1 MTDSVANGVNIQF
14 LKSLS
19 ALHGASNQHELFD
32 SLRSLLIPVGRDD
45 FTVVVDSQ
53 PEARV
58 LYSTRVEGMRHRL
71 NSPRIDH
78 DWLGSVVGE
87 STDDR
92 ACCQVDNAVAVDGE
106 PVPVC
111 EFWRLRIAEETLG
124 YVLFHSTSSDDVED
138 RDFIEEELRRNAS
151 IAFFKLHDRERSQ
164 EQVELFQTKIEA
176 INEVGEM
183 LGSLDIEILLTK
195 LMELALYVASGQ
207 VGSILLREK
216 DSDEVDSRVEWGLP
230 LEMARSFCDREGR
243 VVYETVLEQGKPVL
257 ILDFGDNNEYHIFG
271 FDLRVDS
278 YLCIPLISKNG
289 VLGCINLVNSTQE
302 GAGFSELDREILM
315 TISGLA
321 ATSIENALLHV
332 DSLEKERYRQS
343 LSIARDI
350 QKSFY
355 PAVAPDMAGLDVA
368 WQTESCDETGGDYF
382 DFIAHNDDALTV
394 AVGDVSGHG
403 IGAALLMAAAR
414 ASLRASF
421 AHDEGLSTVMARLN
435 DQLEQDMEQE
445 RFMTLT
451 VMTISLEDDV
461 VRFVNA
467 GHDAPCVYRSSSD
480 SVEELG
486 ATGMPLGLFAGM
498 DFGTG
503 EVPSLKCGDVVLFTT
518 DGVWE
523 VHSPSG
529 DMLGKERLIE
539 MFTEHC
545 RTGAKAE
552 DIAKNILHEVEE
564 FTGPVPARDDVTL
577 VVVRVCHKQS
587 PPGE

>member
-1 MTDSVANGVNIQF
+1 MTELVASGVTLQL
-14 LKSLS
+14 LKDLS
-19 ALHGASNQHELFD
+19 ALHGALSQHEIFD
-32 SLRSLLIPVGRDD
+32 ALESLLTQVGRGD
-45 FTVVVDSQ
+45 FSLVSAPQ
-53 PEARV
+53 PEAS
-58 LYSTRVEGMRHRL
+58 LLFSTRLKGARSRL
-71 NSPRIDH
+71 NSPI
-78 DWLGSVVGE
+78 
-87 STDDR
+87 
-92 ACCQVDNAVAVDGE
+92 VDNDQFLELIGSSS
-106 PVPVC
+106 
-111 EFWRLRIAEETLG
+111 EETISPQGAGAFVVEGEEIPTSQIWHLRVGSESCG
-124 YVLFHSTSSDDVED
+124 YVIFHSPIQPDED
-138 RDFIEEELRRNAS
+138 LNFVADEIRRNAS
-151 IAFFKLHDRERSQ
+151 VSFFKLLDHERSQ

-207 VGSILLREK
+207 VGSILLHDK
-216 DSDEVDSRVEWGLP
+216 DSDDIDSRVEWGLP

-257 ILDFGDNNEYHIFG
+257 ILDFGDNNEYHIYG

-289 VLGCINLVNSTQE
+289 VLGCINLVNSTQD
-302 GAGFSELDREILM
+302 GTGFSELDREILM

-332 DSLEKERYRQS
+332 DSLEKERYQQS

-355 PAVAPDMAGLDVA
+355 PAEAPAIEGLDVG

-382 DFIAHNDDALTV
+382 DFMVHEDGALTV

-421 AHDEGLSTVMARLN
+421 AHDEDLSTVMARLN

-451 VMTISLEDDV
+451 VMTIPMDERAV
-461 VRFVNA
+461 KFVNA
-467 GHDAPCVYRSSSD
+467 GHDAPCIFRAAD
-480 SVEELG
+480 HQVEELG
-486 ATGMPLGLFAGM
+486 ATGMPLGLFSGM
-498 DFGTG
+498 AFGTG
-503 EVPSLKCGDVVLFTT
+503 EVPHVRPGDIVLFTT

-523 VHSPSG
+523 VHNSAG
-529 DMLGKERLIE
+529 EMLGKDRLTT
-539 MFTEHC
+539 MFQEHC
-545 RTGAKAE
+545 LLPDVTAQS
-552 DIAKNILHEVEE
+552 IAMGILKEVEE
-564 FTGPVPARDDVTL
+564 FTGPVPARDDVTI
-577 VVVRVCHKQS
+577 VVVRVKDPQ
-587 PPGE
+587 